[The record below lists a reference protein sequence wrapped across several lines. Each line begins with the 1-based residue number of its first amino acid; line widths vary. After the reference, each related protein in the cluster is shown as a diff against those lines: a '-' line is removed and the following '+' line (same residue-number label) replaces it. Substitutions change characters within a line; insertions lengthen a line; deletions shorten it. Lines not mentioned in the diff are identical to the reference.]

1 MPAAAFAHFHHY
13 GPATAAMVADAGV
26 GTMHFAEPHQTARAA
41 LNVTGLGD
49 VGVLRPYRCR
59 NAAIDAGGVGTAQMA
74 PKRFIRSAMT
84 VAVNELTASDVEG
97 ALLNMR
103 IENGVTF
110 VQAMRALM
118 ALAANNATGMDGPT
132 AVFKSRDG
140 TKNRLQASLS
150 GGNRT
155 ITALDLE

>member
-1 MPAAAFAHFHHY
+1 MPLASFAALHWY
-13 GPATAAMVADAGV
+13 GPACAAMVVGDSQGTLHAATPVRTVRAG
-26 GTMHFAEPHQTARAA
+26 

-59 NAAIDAGGVGTAQMA
+59 NAAIDVGGVGTAQMT

-140 TKNRLQASLS
+140 TKNRMQATLS

-155 ITALDLE
+155 VTALDLE

>member
-1 MPAAAFAHFHHY
+1 MPLASFAALHWY
-13 GPATAAMVADAGV
+13 GPACAAMVVGDSQGTLHAATPVRTVRAG
-26 GTMHFAEPHQTARAA
+26 
-41 LNVTGLGD
+41 LNVTGLGE

-59 NAAIDAGGVGTAQMA
+59 NAAQMT

-140 TKNRLQASLS
+140 TKNRMQATIS

-155 ITALDLE
+155 VTALDLE